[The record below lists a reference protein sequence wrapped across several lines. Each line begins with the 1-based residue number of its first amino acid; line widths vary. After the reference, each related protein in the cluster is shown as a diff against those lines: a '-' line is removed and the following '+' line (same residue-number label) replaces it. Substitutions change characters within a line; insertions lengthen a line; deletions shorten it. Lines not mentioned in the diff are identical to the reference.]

1 MDDIVKKMNALNEG
15 TMMETLGIEYLE
27 VREGYVYARMC
38 TYSDETATAQFK
50 PFVGAVDA
58 QTDLLGNVTETIADG
73 TMTFRPWE
81 IKTVRIKL

>member
-1 MDDIVKKMNALNEG
+1 MSSLAVAEFNCDTNAVILTSLYPEN
-15 TMMETLGIEYLE
+15 
-27 VREGYVYARMC
+27 GYVYARMC
-38 TYSDETATAQFK
+38 NYSDETATAQLK

-73 TMTFRPWE
+73 VLTFRPWE